1 MNPAAIDLP
10 LSRKQVDFVGRST
23 ARINLAH
30 GSVRSGK
37 SIAVTLAFFIA
48 VAQAPASG
56 LILIVGR
63 SLQTIE
69 RNVLEPMQDP
79 ELFGPLARFV
89 IHTRGATTAVILGR
103 VVHLVGASD
112 ARAEGRLR
120 GLTACLAMADELT
133 LLPEGFVKQL
143 LGRLSVPNA
152 RLFASTN
159 PDGPSHWVRRDFLS
173 RESELNMRS
182 WHFTLKDNPSL
193 TREYIDNLST
203 EYTGLWRKRFL
214 EGLWVAAEGA
224 IYDMWDEDRHVVDII
239 PQIHRWI
246 ALGIDYGTTNAF
258 AAVLLGLGND
268 RRLYVASEWRYD
280 ARHQRRQLTD
290 VEYSER
296 LRAWLDN
303 VPRIG
308 HVRPQFVTVDP
319 SAASFSAQLRRD
331 RLTPTPANNSV
342 LDGIRTV
349 SSLLASDRL
358 KVHSSCRELIA
369 EVSGYAWD
377 DKAAEKGEDKPI
389 KAADHSCDALRYA
402 VYTTRALWQHKLAKA
417 A

>member
-1 MNPAAIDLP
+1 MSVDLSSLP
-10 LSRKQVDFVGRST
+10 LSRKQIDFVGRST
-23 ARINLAH
+23 ARICLAH

-37 SIAVTLAFFIA
+37 SIAVTLAFFMA

-79 ELFGPLARFV
+79 ELFGPLANFV

-103 VVHLVGASD
+103 TVHLVGASD

-152 RLFASTN
+152 RLYASTN
-159 PDGPSHWVRRDFLS
+159 PDSPSHWVRRDFLA
-173 RESELNMRS
+173 REAELDMRS

-193 TREYIDNLST
+193 TQEYIDSLSI

-224 IYDMWDEDRHVVDII
+224 VYDMWDEDQHVVDIL
-239 PQIHRWI
+239 PQMHRWI
-246 ALGIDYGTTNAF
+246 AVGVDYGTTNAF
-258 AAVLLGLGND
+258 AAVLLGLGTD

-280 ARHQRRQLTD
+280 ARLQRRQLTD

-308 HVRPQFVTVDP
+308 MVRPKFVTVDP
-319 SAASFSAQLRRD
+319 SAASFIQQLRRD
-331 RLTPTPANNSV
+331 RLTPTPADNSV

-349 SSLLASDRL
+349 SSLLTTGRL

-369 EVSGYAWD
+369 EISGYAWD
-377 DKAAEKGEDKPI
+377 DRAAEKG
-389 KAADHSCDALRYA
+389 
-402 VYTTRALWQHKLAKA
+402 
-417 A
+417 

>member
-1 MNPAAIDLP
+1 MSPAAIDLP
-10 LSRKQVDFVGRST
+10 LSRKQIDFIGRST

-48 VAQAPASG
+48 VSRAPASG
-56 LILIVGR
+56 LILCVGR
-63 SLQTIE
+63 SLATIE

-79 ELFGPLARFV
+79 ELFGPLASQV
-89 IHTRGATTAVILGR
+89 IHTRGATTAIILGR
-103 VVHLVGASD
+103 TVHLVGAAD
-112 ARAEGRLR
+112 ARSEGRLR

-133 LLPEGFVKQL
+133 LLPEAFVKQL

-152 RLFASTN
+152 QLYASTN
-159 PDGPSHWVRRDFLS
+159 PDGPSHWVRRDFLA
-173 RESELNMRS
+173 REDELDMRS

-193 TREYIDNLST
+193 TPEYIESLSG

-224 IYDMWDEDRHVVDII
+224 IYDMWDEDRHVVDTV
-239 PQIHRWI
+239 PQIHRWV
-246 ALGIDYGTTNAF
+246 AVGVDYGITNAF
-258 AAVLLGLGND
+258 AAVLLGLGTD
-268 RRLYVASEWRYD
+268 RRLYAASEWRYD

-296 LRAWLDN
+296 LRGWLRN
-303 VPRIG
+303 VPGIG
-308 HVRPQFVTVDP
+308 PVRPQFVTVDP
-319 SAASFSAQLRRD
+319 SAASFIQQLKRD

-349 SSLLASDRL
+349 SSLLATDRL
-358 KVHSSCRELIA
+358 KVHSSCRGLIA
-369 EVSGYAWD
+369 EISGYAWD

-389 KAADHSCDALRYA
+389 KAADHSCDALRYG
-402 VYTTRALWQHKLAKA
+402 VFTTRPLWQQKLAIA

>member
-1 MNPAAIDLP
+1 MSRAALDLP
-10 LSRKQVDFVGRST
+10 LSRKQMDFVGRST

-48 VAQAPASG
+48 VSQAPASG

-79 ELFGPLARFV
+79 ELFGALAQEV
-89 IHTRGATTAVILGR
+89 VHTRGATTAVIFGR
-103 VVHLVGASD
+103 TVHLVGASD

-152 RLFASTN
+152 RLYASTN
-159 PDGPSHWVRRDFLS
+159 PDGPSHWVRRDFLA
-173 RESELNMRS
+173 REDELDMRS

-193 TREYIDNLST
+193 TQAYIESLGT

-224 IYDMWDEDRHVVDII
+224 VYDMWDEDHHVVDIL

-246 ALGIDYGTTNAF
+246 AVGVDYGTTNAF
-258 AAVLLGLGND
+258 AAVLLGLGTD

-280 ARHQRRQLTD
+280 ARHQKRQLTD

-296 LRAWLDN
+296 LRAWLDD

-308 HVRPQFVTVDP
+308 MVRPQFVTVDP
-319 SAASFSAQLRRD
+319 SAASFVQQLKRD

-349 SSLLASDRL
+349 SSLLATNRL
-358 KVHSSCRELIA
+358 RVHSSCKELIA
-369 EVSGYAWD
+369 EISGYAWD

-402 VYTTRALWQHKLAKA
+402 VFTTRPLWQRQLAVA

>member
-1 MNPAAIDLP
+1 MSRAAIDLP
-10 LSRKQVDFVGRST
+10 LSRKQLDFIGRST

-48 VAQAPASG
+48 VSQAPASG

-79 ELFGPLARFV
+79 ELFGSLAQEV
-89 IHTRGATTAVILGR
+89 VHTRGATTAVILGR
-103 VVHLVGASD
+103 TVHLVGASD

-152 RLFASTN
+152 QLYASTN
-159 PDGPSHWVRRDFLS
+159 PDSPSHWVRRDFLA
-173 RESELNMRS
+173 RESELDLRS

-193 TREYIDNLST
+193 TQEYIDNLST

-224 IYDMWDEDRHVVDII
+224 IYDMWDEGQHVVDAL
-239 PQIHRWI
+239 PRMHRWL
-246 ALGIDYGTTNAF
+246 AVGVDYGTTNAF
-258 AAVLLGLGND
+258 AAVLLGLGID

-290 VEYSER
+290 FEYSER
-296 LRAWLDN
+296 LRGWLRD
-303 VPRIG
+303 VPGIG
-308 HVRPQFVTVDP
+308 PVRPQFVTVDP
-319 SAASFSAQLRRD
+319 SAASFIQQLRRD
-331 RLTPTPANNSV
+331 KLTPTPAKNSV

-349 SSLLASDRL
+349 SSLFATDRL
-358 KVHSSCRELIA
+358 KVHASCQELIA
-369 EVSGYAWD
+369 EISGYAWD
-377 DKAAEKGEDKPI
+377 DTAAGKGEDKPI
-389 KAADHSCDALRYA
+389 KAADHSCDALRYGIF
-402 VYTTRALWQHKLAKA
+402 TTRALWQRQLAQA